1 MQKIKPLFALPLQL
15 EFPPP
20 YLGSGTASSARLL
33 SQPNQRR
40 AQHLPACCCSPVSYI
55 CLIKSS
61 GLFINKPPEI
71 TAPIWQQLSRT
82 FSTLSRRAWANQ
94 SCYLP
99 KSWFRQKKKTFK
111 EFILSWISSAIFS
124 PSGWSRAVVLES
136 LEWLFTEFQRCVY
149 FIFLFRMCCHGKQ
162 GLISF
167 PWVRFLSS
175 SCHNLPWF
183 ISFVKKSKPLIQQ
196 VFFFSKIE
204 TFLFIWILIPT
215 LKLLMLAS
223 ILNGLC
229 KNYFKN
235 NNWW

>member
-40 AQHLPACCCSPVSYI
+40 AQHFPACCCSPVSYI

-99 KSWFRQKKKTFK
+99 KSWFRQKKNLQGIHPLLDFLCNIQSQWLKQSCGPWKFRMALYWVSAVCVFYFLVQNVLPWQTGPYFLPLGEVSQLFLPQSALVYLIRK
-111 EFILSWISSAIFS
+111 EIKALDST
-124 PSGWSRAVVLES
+124 G
-136 LEWLFTEFQRCVY
+136 
-149 FIFLFRMCCHGKQ
+149 IFLFKD
-162 GLISF
+162 
-167 PWVRFLSS
+167 
-175 SCHNLPWF
+175 
-183 ISFVKKSKPLIQQ
+183 
-196 VFFFSKIE
+196 
-204 TFLFIWILIPT
+204 
-215 LKLLMLAS
+215 
-223 ILNGLC
+223 
-229 KNYFKN
+229 
-235 NNWW
+235 